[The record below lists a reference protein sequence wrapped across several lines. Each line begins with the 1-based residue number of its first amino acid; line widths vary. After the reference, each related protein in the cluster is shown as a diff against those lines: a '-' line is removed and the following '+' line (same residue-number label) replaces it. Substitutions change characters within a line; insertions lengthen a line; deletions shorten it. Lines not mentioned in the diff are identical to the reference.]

1 MKKLP
6 RCVLTSRPDGTR
18 RQNQTKRHR
27 LFDHQLI
34 VLPLLWVVM
43 SAQQEGDRSA
53 ANGVHC
59 HARSAANGVH
69 CHARSAVN
77 GQYRHVRSAA
87 NGQYRHARS
96 AANGVHCHAR
106 SAANGQYRHV
116 RSAASGQHRH
126 ARNAANGQ
134 YRHVRNAANGV
145 HRHNGEKNSAVVQG
159 RAQGGRIETS
169 VSVQQTANHHLHDRI
184 VKANLLRTI
193 SSNAS
198 GARIVVKIRNNS
210 YQNELCISST
220 DELDKA
226 QDSGINVWVYACD
239 RCHKKGKE

>member
-18 RQNQTKRHR
+18 QQNQTKRHR

-59 HARSAANGVH
+59 HARIAANGQRH
-69 CHARSAVN
+69 HARIAAN
-77 GQYRHVRSAA
+77 GQRHHARIAANGQRHHARIAANGQRHHARIAANGQHRHVRSAA
-87 NGQYRHARS
+87 NGM
-96 AANGVHCHAR
+96 
-106 SAANGQYRHV
+106 
-116 RSAASGQHRH
+116 
-126 ARNAANGQ
+126 
-134 YRHVRNAANGV
+134 

-198 GARIVVKIRNNS
+198 GARIVIKIRNNS
-210 YQNELCISST
+210 YQNELWISST

>member
-1 MKKLP
+1 
-6 RCVLTSRPDGTR
+6 
-18 RQNQTKRHR
+18 
-27 LFDHQLI
+27 
-34 VLPLLWVVM
+34 
-43 SAQQEGDRSA
+43 
-53 ANGVHC
+53 
-59 HARSAANGVH
+59 
-69 CHARSAVN
+69 
-77 GQYRHVRSAA
+77 
-87 NGQYRHARS
+87 
-96 AANGVHCHAR
+96 
-106 SAANGQYRHV
+106 
-116 RSAASGQHRH
+116 
-126 ARNAANGQ
+126 
-134 YRHVRNAANGV
+134 V

-198 GARIVVKIRNNS
+198 GARIVIKIRNNS
-210 YQNELCISST
+210 YQNELWISST